1 MKLNINKQLKE
12 KEVLVFLGGE
22 IDAYTAPN
30 LREELW
36 PFSELENMTMV
47 VNLKDV
53 TYLDSTGLGVFVG
66 LFKQLKRNNGQLKLI
81 ELSNRLHRLFEMTG
95 LINIMNIS
103 MNSEDGGQ

>member
-1 MKLNINKQLKE
+1 MKININKHHKG
-12 KEVLVFLGGE
+12 KEVLVSVEGE

-36 PFSELENMTMV
+36 PFSEMENMTMV
-47 VNLKDV
+47 VNLKNV

-66 LFKQLKRNNGQLKLI
+66 LFKQLKKNNGQLKLI
-81 ELSNRLHRLFEMTG
+81 ELSNRLNRLFEMTG

-103 MNSEDGGQ
+103 MNSEEGGR

>member
-47 VNLKDV
+47 INLKDV

>member
-36 PFSELENMTMV
+36 LFSELENMTMV